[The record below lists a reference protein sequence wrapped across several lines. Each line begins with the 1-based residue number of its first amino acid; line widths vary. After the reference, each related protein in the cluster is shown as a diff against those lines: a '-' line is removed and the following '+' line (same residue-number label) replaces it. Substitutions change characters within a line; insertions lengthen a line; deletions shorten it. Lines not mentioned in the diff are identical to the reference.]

1 MELKHILEYIAAK
14 VLIFILSLLPF
25 SLVIRLGS
33 ALGLFAYYV
42 VPIRRS
48 VALTNLRAAFPEK
61 SCKERKKICRN
72 AYRNFGMTLLEFF
85 CLSRLSPENIKQIV
99 TFDPPDCLQKAMAK
113 NRGVIAV
120 TGHFSSIELF
130 CVAVANSGISID
142 VVVKPMK
149 NPYIENIL
157 DTLRHKANLG
167 VIKVKD
173 GFSKVAESIAQKRLV
188 ALGSDQDAGPKGVFV
203 KFFGIESS
211 APAGPAILAIRSKA
225 PMVAGFIVRE
235 GIAQYTGNI
244 HNIPYDNLP
253 ETKEDQIREI
263 TQRYSSLLESYIRQY
278 PEQYFWMHKR
288 WKTAGIYDRNPREKT

>member
-1 MELKHILEYIAAK
+1 MQMKRILEYVTAK

-25 SLVIRLGS
+25 SLVYRLGS
-33 ALGLFAYYV
+33 VLGLFAYYV
-42 VPIRRS
+42 VPVRRS
-48 VALTNLRAAFPEK
+48 VALTNLRTAFPEK
-61 SCKERKKICRN
+61 SGKEHKKICRN
-72 AYRNFGMTLLEFF
+72 AYRNFGMTFFEFF
-85 CLSRLSPENIKQIV
+85 WLSRLSPEKIKQIV
-99 TFDPPDCLQKAMAK
+99 TFDPPDSFQKAMAK

-120 TGHFSSIELF
+120 SGHFSSFELF
-130 CVAVANSGISID
+130 SVAVANSGIPVD

-157 DTLRHKANLG
+157 DTLRHKTKLG
-167 VIKVKD
+167 VIKVKN
-173 GFSKVAESIAQKRLV
+173 GFSKVAESVAQKRMI
-188 ALGSDQDAGPKGVFV
+188 AMIADQDAGQKGVFV

-211 APAGPAILAIRSKA
+211 VPAGPAVLAVKSKA

-235 GIAQYTGNI
+235 GIAKYTGKI

-263 TQRYSSLLESYIRQY
+263 THRYSSLLESYIRQY

-288 WKTAGIYDRNPREKT
+288 WKTAGIYD